1 MKQVP
6 EMTEH
11 VHGLHRLEWR
21 LKYAMV
27 ANVALVTVAL
37 TLAGSAFYRSWI
49 RPPYAP
55 GGNLQVGQLALVDK
69 SGRTRALLLV
79 ADDGSASLR
88 LSDSKGQ
95 PRATFGVGG
104 DGEPALGLA
113 DRDGQLRAAV
123 AVDASGAGSIGFF
136 DHRQRLR
143 ARLGLGQ
150 EDDPALDFM
159 DDAQRVRALLSIE
172 RNESL
177 LRIADQEGRTRIGLG
192 LSLGVPGIIVFDKDG
207 EVVTRIPSSNP
218 SPEPGR
224 SLEGDR

>member
-6 EMTEH
+6 EMTAH
-11 VHGLHRLEWR
+11 VHALHRLEWR
-21 LKYAMV
+21 LKYTMF

-37 TLAGSAFYRSWI
+37 ALAGSAFYRSWI

-55 GGNLQVGQLALVDK
+55 GGHLQVGQLALVDK

-88 LSDSKGQ
+88 LSDSKGL
-95 PRATFGVGG
+95 PRATFGVGR
-104 DGEPALGLA
+104 DGAPALGLA
-113 DRDGQLRAAV
+113 DRNGQLRAAV

-136 DHRQRLR
+136 DHRQRVR

-159 DDAQRVRALLSIE
+159 DDGQRVRALRGFE
-172 RNESL
+172 RNES
-177 LRIADQEGRTRIGLG
+177 
-192 LSLGVPGIIVFDKDG
+192 
-207 EVVTRIPSSNP
+207 
-218 SPEPGR
+218 
-224 SLEGDR
+224 

>member
-21 LKYAMV
+21 LKYTMF

-69 SGRTRALLLV
+69 SGRTRALLV

-88 LSDSKGQ
+88 LSDSKGL
-95 PRATFGVGG
+95 PRATFGVGR
-104 DGEPALGLA
+104 DGAPALGLA

-123 AVDASGAGSIGFF
+123 AVDASEAGSIGFF
-136 DHRQRLR
+136 DHHQRLR
-143 ARLGLGQ
+143 ARLGARPRGRPRPRLYGRC
-150 EDDPALDFM
+150 PAGARP
-159 DDAQRVRALLSIE
+159 AQHRA
-172 RNESL
+172 
-177 LRIADQEGRTRIGLG
+177 
-192 LSLGVPGIIVFDKDG
+192 
-207 EVVTRIPSSNP
+207 
-218 SPEPGR
+218 
-224 SLEGDR
+224 